1 LGGIKIPFALG
12 LKGHSDAD
20 PVIHALIDAL
30 LGACGLGDIGKL
42 FSDKNKKYKNI
53 RSTILLKKVI
63 DLINSKNFSINNID
77 INIITEKPRIK
88 KYTKKMIDKISKI
101 CQINPNQVN
110 IKGKT
115 TEKLGLIGKEKAIA
129 SEMIKKFN
137 LLFLTLFNIGKIKNA
152 PGTAASLITCLLF
165 LLLINIFNISIIF
178 LFTLAIFAY
187 SFVAINNSFDEF
199 SSSDPQE
206 IVIDEF
212 VGQMLPLLAIP
223 IYETLYLLP
232 KMYYC
237 IPAFLLFR
245 LFDIWKPY
253 PVSYV
258 DKNVNGAIGIMLD
271 DIFAGIYTI
280 ISLVIIFFFLGA

>member
-1 LGGIKIPFALG
+1 
-12 LKGHSDAD
+12 
-20 PVIHALIDAL
+20 
-30 LGACGLGDIGKL
+30 
-42 FSDKNKKYKNI
+42 
-53 RSTILLKKVI
+53 
-63 DLINSKNFSINNID
+63 
-77 INIITEKPRIK
+77 
-88 KYTKKMIDKISKI
+88 
-101 CQINPNQVN
+101 
-110 IKGKT
+110 
-115 TEKLGLIGKEKAIA
+115 
-129 SEMIKKFN
+129 MIKKFN

-245 LFDIWKPY
+245 LFDILKPY
-253 PVSYV
+253 PVSHV
-258 DKNVNGAIGIMLD
+258 DKNVKGAIGIMLD

>member
-1 LGGIKIPFALG
+1 MA
-12 LKGHSDAD
+12 
-20 PVIHALIDAL
+20 
-30 LGACGLGDIGKL
+30 
-42 FSDKNKKYKNI
+42 
-53 RSTILLKKVI
+53 
-63 DLINSKNFSINNID
+63 
-77 INIITEKPRIK
+77 
-88 KYTKKMIDKISKI
+88 
-101 CQINPNQVN
+101 
-110 IKGKT
+110 
-115 TEKLGLIGKEKAIA
+115 
-129 SEMIKKFN
+129 KKFN
-137 LLFLTLFNIGKIKNA
+137 LLFLTLFNIGKIKKA
-152 PGTAASLITCLLF
+152 PGTVASLITCLLF

-199 SSSDPQE
+199 SSNDPQE

-232 KMYYC
+232 KIYYC

-258 DKNVNGAIGIMLD
+258 DKNVKGAIGIMLD

>member
-1 LGGIKIPFALG
+1 
-12 LKGHSDAD
+12 
-20 PVIHALIDAL
+20 
-30 LGACGLGDIGKL
+30 
-42 FSDKNKKYKNI
+42 
-53 RSTILLKKVI
+53 
-63 DLINSKNFSINNID
+63 
-77 INIITEKPRIK
+77 
-88 KYTKKMIDKISKI
+88 
-101 CQINPNQVN
+101 
-110 IKGKT
+110 
-115 TEKLGLIGKEKAIA
+115 
-129 SEMIKKFN
+129 MIKKFN

-199 SSSDPQE
+199 SSNDPQE

-271 DIFAGIYTI
+271 DIFAGIYTF